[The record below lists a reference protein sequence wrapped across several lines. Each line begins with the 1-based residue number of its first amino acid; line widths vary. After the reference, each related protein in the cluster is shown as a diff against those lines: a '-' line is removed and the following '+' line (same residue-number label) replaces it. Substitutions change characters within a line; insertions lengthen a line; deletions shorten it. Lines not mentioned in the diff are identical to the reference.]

1 MNSFKGQKGFSL
13 IEMIIVSSIV
23 GILATTLILNFRAGS
38 RDTALIQVAQ
48 QIASDVR
55 EAQSMAISSKRYAG
69 QTRCGYGISFN
80 DAQTYQIYVG
90 PDSKTVDCHS
100 IVEKNFGAGDMVV
113 ETVTLLDIQVEIT
126 GVFPDIFFE
135 PPDPTTYI
143 NNNDLT
149 VSSNPAEIVL
159 TNAGGS
165 TKKVLVYPSG
175 LVEVE

>member
-100 IVEKNFGAGDMVV
+100 
-113 ETVTLLDIQVEIT
+113 TVTLLDIQVEIT

-149 VSSNPAEIVL
+149 VSSAPAEIVL
-159 TNAGGS
+159 TNTGGN
-165 TKKVLVYPSG
+165 TKKILVYPSG

>member
-1 MNSFKGQKGFSL
+1 MNSFKRQKGFSL
-13 IEMIIVSSIV
+13 IEMIIVASII
-23 GILATTLILNFRAGS
+23 GMLATTLILNFRAGS
-38 RDTALIQVAQ
+38 RDTALTQVAQ

-69 QTRCGYGISFN
+69 QTRCGYGVSFN

-90 PDSKTVDCHS
+90 PDSKSIDCHS
-100 IVEKNFGAGDMVV
+100 IVEKNFGSGDVVV
-113 ETVTLLDIQVEIT
+113 ETITVLDIQVEISS
-126 GVFPDIFFE
+126 VFPDIFFE

-149 VSSNPAEIVL
+149 VNSNPAEIVL
-159 TNAGGS
+159 INAGGN

>member
-1 MNSFKGQKGFSL
+1 MNSFKRQKGFSL
-13 IEMIIVSSIV
+13 IEMIIVASII
-23 GILATTLILNFRAGS
+23 GILATSLILNFRAGG

-55 EAQSMAISSKRYAG
+55 ETQSMAISAKRYAG

-80 DAQTYQIYVG
+80 DARTYQIYVG
-90 PDSKTVDCHS
+90 PDSKSIDCHS
-100 IVEKNFGAGDMVV
+100 IVEKNFGSGDMVV
-113 ETVTLLDIQVEIT
+113 ETVTLLDIQVEISGT
-126 GVFPDIFFE
+126 FPDIFFE

-143 NNNDLT
+143 NNNDLM
-149 VSSNPAEIVL
+149 VSSTPAEIVL
-159 TNAGGS
+159 INAGGK

>member
-1 MNSFKGQKGFSL
+1 ML
-13 IEMIIVSSIV
+13 IVSSII

-55 EAQSMAISSKRYAG
+55 EAQSMAVSTKRYAG
-69 QTRCGYGISFN
+69 LTRCGYGITFN
-80 DAQTYQIYVG
+80 DARTYQIYVG
-90 PDSKTVDCHS
+90 PNSKGIDCHA
-100 IVEKNFGAGDMVV
+100 IVEKNFGSGDVIM

-143 NNNDLT
+143 NNNDLMM
-149 VSSNPAEIVL
+149 SSAPAEIVL
-159 TNAGGS
+159 TNTGGN
-165 TKKVLVYPSG
+165 TKKVLIYPSG